1 MEKQINQFLI
11 ETLENNNLDF
21 DNNFLDKYYELF
33 DNKKYLGK
41 DFDSIYEDM
50 EQIYEIKKYSIP
62 YDESSTKI
70 YKKLIVSLINTS
82 DKKKMLKHIP
92 LIIYLDD

>member
-50 EQIYEIKKYSIP
+50 EQI
-62 YDESSTKI
+62 
-70 YKKLIVSLINTS
+70 
-82 DKKKMLKHIP
+82 
-92 LIIYLDD
+92 